1 MKMLS
6 FVIPCYNSAKTI
18 LTVVN
23 EVRQTME
30 GRKEFTFEIIL
41 VNDNSTD
48 ETFSVIK
55 QAALKD
61 GRLTAIDLAKN
72 FGQHSALMAGY
83 SQATGDYIVSLDDD
97 GQTPAN
103 EVFRLI
109 DKLENGF
116 DVVFASYP
124 QKKHSF
130 FRNFGSR
137 INDMMAHHLIGK
149 PKGLYLS
156 SYFVARRFVIE
167 ELKRYTNAYPYV
179 SGLLLRSTNR
189 LANVSVSPRFKIDLF
204 PILKLC
210 GRSRP
215 VDQIQIQIIQFKVS
229 HRFFKSN
236 HRFPVT
242 SVGIPNLACNKKT
255 ASFHTGNFNPF
266 SNTGFVSIA
275 GRRINMTVSCP
286 DCFADCFYGCVPVW
300 RLPCAKTHTG
310 YLIPIIQLK
319 CVCHFFHFNIFL
331 FFFKFF
337 GCFTHQFRYRKV
349 LRSFLL
355 R

>member
-1 MKMLS
+1 MDMKMLS

-55 QAALKD
+55 PAALKD

-189 LANVSVSPRFKIDLF
+189 LANVSV
-204 PILKLC
+204 
-210 GRSRP
+210 
-215 VDQIQIQIIQFKVS
+215 
-229 HRFFKSN
+229 N
-236 HRFPVT
+236 HRDREIGT
-242 SVGIPNLACNKKT
+242 SGYTLKKLLALWMNGFTAFSVKPLRIASLLGVIFAGIGFLYGIWIIISKLFIRTAPIGYSSLMAVLLFIGGTLMLILGMLGEYVGRMYI
-255 ASFHTGNFNPF
+255 
-266 SNTGFVSIA
+266 SINRA
-275 GRRINMTVSCP
+275 PQYVIRE
-286 DCFADCFYGCVPVW
+286 
-300 RLPCAKTHTG
+300 L
-310 YLIPIIQLK
+310 
-319 CVCHFFHFNIFL
+319 CHEPREDQRDI
-331 FFFKFF
+331 
-337 GCFTHQFRYRKV
+337 
-349 LRSFLL
+349 
-355 R
+355 

>member
-1 MKMLS
+1 MDMKMLS

-116 DVVFASYP
+116 DVVFAPYP

-189 LANVSVSPRFKIDLF
+189 LANVSV
-204 PILKLC
+204 
-210 GRSRP
+210 
-215 VDQIQIQIIQFKVS
+215 
-229 HRFFKSN
+229 N
-236 HRFPVT
+236 HRDREIGT
-242 SVGIPNLACNKKT
+242 SGYTLKKLLALWMNGFTAFSVKPLRIASLLGVIFAGIGFLYGIWIIISKLFIRTAPIGYSSLMAVLLFIGGTLMLILGMLGEYVGRMYI
-255 ASFHTGNFNPF
+255 
-266 SNTGFVSIA
+266 SINRA
-275 GRRINMTVSCP
+275 PQYVIRE
-286 DCFADCFYGCVPVW
+286 
-300 RLPCAKTHTG
+300 L
-310 YLIPIIQLK
+310 
-319 CVCHFFHFNIFL
+319 CHEPREDQRDI
-331 FFFKFF
+331 
-337 GCFTHQFRYRKV
+337 
-349 LRSFLL
+349 
-355 R
+355 

>member
-1 MKMLS
+1 MDMKMLS

-189 LANVSVSPRFKIDLF
+189 LANVSV
-204 PILKLC
+204 
-210 GRSRP
+210 
-215 VDQIQIQIIQFKVS
+215 
-229 HRFFKSN
+229 N
-236 HRFPVT
+236 HRDREIGT
-242 SVGIPNLACNKKT
+242 SGYTLKKLPALWMNGFTAFSVKPLRIASLLGVIFAGIGFLYGIWIIISKLFIRTAPIGYSSLMAVLLFIGGTLMLILGMLGEYVGRMYI
-255 ASFHTGNFNPF
+255 
-266 SNTGFVSIA
+266 SINRA
-275 GRRINMTVSCP
+275 PQYVIRE
-286 DCFADCFYGCVPVW
+286 
-300 RLPCAKTHTG
+300 L
-310 YLIPIIQLK
+310 
-319 CVCHFFHFNIFL
+319 CHEPREDQRDI
-331 FFFKFF
+331 
-337 GCFTHQFRYRKV
+337 
-349 LRSFLL
+349 
-355 R
+355 

>member
-189 LANVSVSPRFKIDLF
+189 LANVSV
-204 PILKLC
+204 
-210 GRSRP
+210 
-215 VDQIQIQIIQFKVS
+215 
-229 HRFFKSN
+229 N
-236 HRFPVT
+236 HRDREIGT
-242 SVGIPNLACNKKT
+242 SGYTLKQLLALWMNGFTAFSVKPLRIASLLGVIFAGIGFLYGIWIIISKLFIRTAPIGYSSLMAVLLFIGGTLMLILGMLGEYVGRMYI
-255 ASFHTGNFNPF
+255 
-266 SNTGFVSIA
+266 SINRA
-275 GRRINMTVSCP
+275 PQYVIRE
-286 DCFADCFYGCVPVW
+286 
-300 RLPCAKTHTG
+300 L
-310 YLIPIIQLK
+310 
-319 CVCHFFHFNIFL
+319 CHEPREDQRDI
-331 FFFKFF
+331 
-337 GCFTHQFRYRKV
+337 
-349 LRSFLL
+349 
-355 R
+355 

>member
-1 MKMLS
+1 MDMKMLS

-189 LANVSVSPRFKIDLF
+189 LANVSV
-204 PILKLC
+204 
-210 GRSRP
+210 
-215 VDQIQIQIIQFKVS
+215 
-229 HRFFKSN
+229 N
-236 HRFPVT
+236 HRDREIGT
-242 SVGIPNLACNKKT
+242 SGYTLKKLLALWMNGFTAFSVKPLRIASLLGVIFAGIGFLYGIWIIISKLFIRTAPIGYSSLMAVLLFIGGTLMLILGMLGEYVGRMYISINLAFN
-255 ASFHTGNFNPF
+255 SF
-266 SNTGFVSIA
+266 
-275 GRRINMTVSCP
+275 
-286 DCFADCFYGCVPVW
+286 
-300 RLPCAKTHTG
+300 
-310 YLIPIIQLK
+310 
-319 CVCHFFHFNIFL
+319 CH
-331 FFFKFF
+331 
-337 GCFTHQFRYRKV
+337 
-349 LRSFLL
+349 
-355 R
+355 

>member
-189 LANVSVSPRFKIDLF
+189 LANVSV
-204 PILKLC
+204 
-210 GRSRP
+210 
-215 VDQIQIQIIQFKVS
+215 
-229 HRFFKSN
+229 N
-236 HRFPVT
+236 HRDREIGT
-242 SVGIPNLACNKKT
+242 SGYTLKKLLALWMNGFTAFSVKPLRIASLLGVIFAGIGFLYGIWIIISKLFIRTAPIGYSSLMAVLLFIGGTLMLILGMLGEYVGRMYI
-255 ASFHTGNFNPF
+255 
-266 SNTGFVSIA
+266 SINRA
-275 GRRINMTVSCP
+275 PQYVIRE
-286 DCFADCFYGCVPVW
+286 
-300 RLPCAKTHTG
+300 L
-310 YLIPIIQLK
+310 
-319 CVCHFFHFNIFL
+319 CHEPREDQRDI
-331 FFFKFF
+331 
-337 GCFTHQFRYRKV
+337 
-349 LRSFLL
+349 
-355 R
+355 

>member
-61 GRLTAIDLAKN
+61 GRITAIDLAKN

-189 LANVSVSPRFKIDLF
+189 LANVSV
-204 PILKLC
+204 
-210 GRSRP
+210 
-215 VDQIQIQIIQFKVS
+215 
-229 HRFFKSN
+229 N
-236 HRFPVT
+236 HRDREIGT
-242 SVGIPNLACNKKT
+242 SGYTLKKLLALWMNGFTAFSVKPLRIASLLGVIFAGIGFLYGIWIIISKLFIRTAPIGYSSLMAVLLFIGGTLMLILGMLGEYVGRMYI
-255 ASFHTGNFNPF
+255 
-266 SNTGFVSIA
+266 SINRA
-275 GRRINMTVSCP
+275 PQYVIRE
-286 DCFADCFYGCVPVW
+286 
-300 RLPCAKTHTG
+300 L
-310 YLIPIIQLK
+310 
-319 CVCHFFHFNIFL
+319 CHEPREDQRDI
-331 FFFKFF
+331 
-337 GCFTHQFRYRKV
+337 
-349 LRSFLL
+349 
-355 R
+355 

>member
-130 FRNFGSR
+130 FRNLGSR

-189 LANVSVSPRFKIDLF
+189 LANVSV
-204 PILKLC
+204 
-210 GRSRP
+210 
-215 VDQIQIQIIQFKVS
+215 
-229 HRFFKSN
+229 N
-236 HRFPVT
+236 HRDREIGT
-242 SVGIPNLACNKKT
+242 SGYTLKKLLALWMNGFTAFSVKPLRIASLLGVIFAGIGFLYGIWIIISKLFIRTAPIGYSSLMAVLLFIGGTLMLILGMLGEYVGRMYI
-255 ASFHTGNFNPF
+255 
-266 SNTGFVSIA
+266 SINRA
-275 GRRINMTVSCP
+275 PQYVIRE
-286 DCFADCFYGCVPVW
+286 
-300 RLPCAKTHTG
+300 L
-310 YLIPIIQLK
+310 
-319 CVCHFFHFNIFL
+319 CHEPREDQRDI
-331 FFFKFF
+331 
-337 GCFTHQFRYRKV
+337 
-349 LRSFLL
+349 
-355 R
+355 

>member
-1 MKMLS
+1 MDMKMLS
-6 FVIPCYNSAKTI
+6 FVIPCYNSSKTI
-18 LTVVN
+18 LAVVD

-109 DKLENGF
+109 DKLETGF

-137 INDMMAHHLIGK
+137 INDMMACHLIGK

-179 SGLLLRSTNR
+179 SGLLLRSTNK
-189 LANVSVSPRFKIDLF
+189 LANVSV
-204 PILKLC
+204 
-210 GRSRP
+210 
-215 VDQIQIQIIQFKVS
+215 
-229 HRFFKSN
+229 N
-236 HRFPVT
+236 HRDREIGT
-242 SVGIPNLACNKKT
+242 SGYTLKKLLALWMNGFTAFSVKPLRIASLLGVIFAGIGFLYGIWIIISKLFIRT
-255 ASFHTGNFNPF
+255 APIGYSSLMAVLLFIGGTLMLILGML
-266 SNTGFVSIA
+266 GEYIGRMYISINRA
-275 GRRINMTVSCP
+275 PQYVIRE
-286 DCFADCFYGCVPVW
+286 
-300 RLPCAKTHTG
+300 L
-310 YLIPIIQLK
+310 
-319 CVCHFFHFNIFL
+319 CHESREDQRDI
-331 FFFKFF
+331 
-337 GCFTHQFRYRKV
+337 
-349 LRSFLL
+349 
-355 R
+355 

>member
-1 MKMLS
+1 MDMKMLS

-189 LANVSVSPRFKIDLF
+189 LANVSV
-204 PILKLC
+204 
-210 GRSRP
+210 
-215 VDQIQIQIIQFKVS
+215 
-229 HRFFKSN
+229 N
-236 HRFPVT
+236 HRDREIGT
-242 SVGIPNLACNKKT
+242 SGYTLKKLLALWMNGFTAFSVKPLRIASLLGVIFAGIGFLYGIWIIISKLFIRTAPIGYSSLMAVLLFIGGTLMLILGMLGEYVGRTYI
-255 ASFHTGNFNPF
+255 
-266 SNTGFVSIA
+266 SINRA
-275 GRRINMTVSCP
+275 PQYVI
-286 DCFADCFYGCVPVW
+286 D
-300 RLPCAKTHTG
+300 
-310 YLIPIIQLK
+310 
-319 CVCHFFHFNIFL
+319 
-331 FFFKFF
+331 
-337 GCFTHQFRYRKV
+337 RKSV
-349 LRSFLL
+349 V
-355 R
+355 

>member
-1 MKMLS
+1 MDMKMLS

-189 LANVSVSPRFKIDLF
+189 LANVSV
-204 PILKLC
+204 
-210 GRSRP
+210 
-215 VDQIQIQIIQFKVS
+215 
-229 HRFFKSN
+229 N
-236 HRFPVT
+236 HRDREIGT
-242 SVGIPNLACNKKT
+242 SGYTLKKLLALWMNGFTAFSVKPLRIASLLGVIFAGIGFLYGIWIIISKLFIRTAPIGYSSLMAVLLFIGGTLMLILGMLGEYVGRMYI
-255 ASFHTGNFNPF
+255 
-266 SNTGFVSIA
+266 SINRA
-275 GRRINMTVSCP
+275 PQYVIRE
-286 DCFADCFYGCVPVW
+286 
-300 RLPCAKTHTG
+300 L
-310 YLIPIIQLK
+310 
-319 CVCHFFHFNIFL
+319 CHEPREDQRDI
-331 FFFKFF
+331 
-337 GCFTHQFRYRKV
+337 
-349 LRSFLL
+349 
-355 R
+355 

>member
-6 FVIPCYNSAKTI
+6 FVIPCYNAAKTI
-18 LTVVN
+18 VTVGN

-189 LANVSVSPRFKIDLF
+189 LANVSV
-204 PILKLC
+204 
-210 GRSRP
+210 
-215 VDQIQIQIIQFKVS
+215 
-229 HRFFKSN
+229 N
-236 HRFPVT
+236 HRDREIGT
-242 SVGIPNLACNKKT
+242 SGYTLKKLLALWMNGFTAFSVKPLRIASLLGVIFAGIGFLYGIWIIISKLFIRTAPIGYSSLMAVLLFIGGTLMLILGMLGEYVGRMYI
-255 ASFHTGNFNPF
+255 
-266 SNTGFVSIA
+266 SINRA
-275 GRRINMTVSCP
+275 PQYVIRE
-286 DCFADCFYGCVPVW
+286 
-300 RLPCAKTHTG
+300 L
-310 YLIPIIQLK
+310 
-319 CVCHFFHFNIFL
+319 CHEPREDQRDI
-331 FFFKFF
+331 
-337 GCFTHQFRYRKV
+337 
-349 LRSFLL
+349 
-355 R
+355 

>member
-1 MKMLS
+1 MDMKMLS
-6 FVIPCYNSAKTI
+6 FVIPCYNSAKSI

-189 LANVSVSPRFKIDLF
+189 LANVSV
-204 PILKLC
+204 
-210 GRSRP
+210 
-215 VDQIQIQIIQFKVS
+215 
-229 HRFFKSN
+229 N
-236 HRFPVT
+236 HRDREIGT
-242 SVGIPNLACNKKT
+242 SGYTLKKLLALWMNGFTAFSVKPLRIASLLGVIFAGIGFLYGIWIIISKLFIRTAPIGYSSLMAVLLFIGGTLMLILGMLGEYVGRMYI
-255 ASFHTGNFNPF
+255 
-266 SNTGFVSIA
+266 SINRA
-275 GRRINMTVSCP
+275 PQYVIRE
-286 DCFADCFYGCVPVW
+286 
-300 RLPCAKTHTG
+300 L
-310 YLIPIIQLK
+310 
-319 CVCHFFHFNIFL
+319 CHEPREDQRDI
-331 FFFKFF
+331 
-337 GCFTHQFRYRKV
+337 
-349 LRSFLL
+349 
-355 R
+355 

>member
-1 MKMLS
+1 MDMKMLS

-189 LANVSVSPRFKIDLF
+189 LANVSV
-204 PILKLC
+204 
-210 GRSRP
+210 
-215 VDQIQIQIIQFKVS
+215 
-229 HRFFKSN
+229 N
-236 HRFPVT
+236 HRDREIGT
-242 SVGIPNLACNKKT
+242 SGYTLKQLLALWMNGFTAFSVKPLRIASLLGVIFAGIGFLYGIWIIISKLFIRTAPIGYSSLMAVLLFIGGTLMLILGMLGEYVGRMYI
-255 ASFHTGNFNPF
+255 
-266 SNTGFVSIA
+266 SINRA
-275 GRRINMTVSCP
+275 PQYVIRE
-286 DCFADCFYGCVPVW
+286 
-300 RLPCAKTHTG
+300 L
-310 YLIPIIQLK
+310 
-319 CVCHFFHFNIFL
+319 CHEPREDQRDI
-331 FFFKFF
+331 
-337 GCFTHQFRYRKV
+337 
-349 LRSFLL
+349 
-355 R
+355 

>member
-1 MKMLS
+1 MDMKMLS

-189 LANVSVSPRFKIDLF
+189 LANVSV
-204 PILKLC
+204 
-210 GRSRP
+210 
-215 VDQIQIQIIQFKVS
+215 
-229 HRFFKSN
+229 N
-236 HRFPVT
+236 HRDREIGT
-242 SVGIPNLACNKKT
+242 SGYTLKKLLALWMNGFTAFSVKPLRIASLLGVIFAGIGFLYGIWIIISKLFIRTAPIGYSSLMAVLLFIGGTLMLILGMLGEYVGRMYI
-255 ASFHTGNFNPF
+255 
-266 SNTGFVSIA
+266 SINRA
-275 GRRINMTVSCP
+275 PQYVIRE
-286 DCFADCFYGCVPVW
+286 
-300 RLPCAKTHTG
+300 L
-310 YLIPIIQLK
+310 
-319 CVCHFFHFNIFL
+319 CHEP
-331 FFFKFF
+331 
-337 GCFTHQFRYRKV
+337 RED
-349 LRSFLL
+349 
-355 R
+355 

>member
-1 MKMLS
+1 MDMKMLS
-6 FVIPCYNSAKTI
+6 FVIPCYNSAKTV
-18 LTVVN
+18 LAVVD

-30 GRKEFTFEIIL
+30 GRREFTFEIIL

-83 SQATGDYIVSLDDD
+83 SQATGDYIISLDDD

-109 DKLENGF
+109 DKLETGF

-137 INDMMAHHLIGK
+137 INDMMACHLIGK

-179 SGLLLRSTNR
+179 SGLLLRSTNK
-189 LANVSVSPRFKIDLF
+189 LANVSV
-204 PILKLC
+204 
-210 GRSRP
+210 
-215 VDQIQIQIIQFKVS
+215 
-229 HRFFKSN
+229 N
-236 HRFPVT
+236 HRDREIGT
-242 SVGIPNLACNKKT
+242 SGYTLKKLLALWMNGFTAFSVKPLRIASLLGVIFAGIGFLYGIWIIISKLFIRT
-255 ASFHTGNFNPF
+255 APIGYSSLMAVLLFIGGTLMLILGML
-266 SNTGFVSIA
+266 GEYIGRMYISINRA
-275 GRRINMTVSCP
+275 PQYVIRE
-286 DCFADCFYGCVPVW
+286 
-300 RLPCAKTHTG
+300 L
-310 YLIPIIQLK
+310 
-319 CVCHFFHFNIFL
+319 CHEPREDQRDI
-331 FFFKFF
+331 
-337 GCFTHQFRYRKV
+337 
-349 LRSFLL
+349 
-355 R
+355 

>member
-1 MKMLS
+1 MDMKMLS

-189 LANVSVSPRFKIDLF
+189 LANVSV
-204 PILKLC
+204 
-210 GRSRP
+210 
-215 VDQIQIQIIQFKVS
+215 
-229 HRFFKSN
+229 N
-236 HRFPVT
+236 HRDREIGT
-242 SVGIPNLACNKKT
+242 SGYTLKKLLALWMNGFTAFSVKPLRIASLLGVIFAGIGFLYGIWIIISKLFIRTAPIGYSSLMAVLLFIGGTLMLILGMLGEYVGRMYISINRAPQ
-255 ASFHTGNFNPF
+255 
-266 SNTGFVSIA
+266 FVI
-275 GRRINMTVSCP
+275 RE
-286 DCFADCFYGCVPVW
+286 
-300 RLPCAKTHTG
+300 L
-310 YLIPIIQLK
+310 
-319 CVCHFFHFNIFL
+319 CHEPREDQRDI
-331 FFFKFF
+331 
-337 GCFTHQFRYRKV
+337 
-349 LRSFLL
+349 
-355 R
+355 